1 MRTFLTQQL
10 DNNEELRTQL
20 ERVESELVTAQKAII
35 DGDLLLNESNGE
47 NEAAKIEEW
56 QMKDERKVAEAKY
69 KDAEQ
74 EMDQLKKELE
84 KLRVVFDAQK
94 N

>member
-10 DNNEELRTQL
+10 DNNEKLRTQL
-20 ERVESELVTAQKAII
+20 ERVESELVTAQKAIT

-47 NEAAKIEEW
+47 NEAVKIEEW
-56 QMKDERKVAEAKY
+56 QMKDERKVAEAKC

-84 KLRVVFDAQK
+84 EL
-94 N
+94 